1 MFYAKMI
8 ERIDKDNKSPDSRA
22 DSRVVLVWM
31 KVDDGRLARLW
42 LHVIITKWQCE
53 PRGAKVYKASEP
65 PSLQGEYIHYTY
77 IL

>member
-8 ERIDKDNKSPDSRA
+8 ERIDKDNKSQ

-42 LHVIITKWQCE
+42 LHVIITKWQSE
-53 PRGAKVYKASEP
+53 PSGAKVYKASEP
-65 PSLQGEYIHYTY
+65 PSLQGVYIHYTY